1 MFKFA
6 KLTKF
11 AFETSDLHTLG
22 MAVEKRNKRMIDEL
36 NSNDQEPYVL
46 GIGRHFDNV
55 GYLIRKAADKVISVS
70 SKM

>member
-11 AFETSDLHTLG
+11 TFETSDLHTLG

-36 NSNDQEPYVL
+36 NSNDQ
-46 GIGRHFDNV
+46 
-55 GYLIRKAADKVISVS
+55 
-70 SKM
+70 

>member
-36 NSNDQEPYVL
+36 NSNDQGLMFWV
-46 GIGRHFDNV
+46 
-55 GYLIRKAADKVISVS
+55 
-70 SKM
+70 